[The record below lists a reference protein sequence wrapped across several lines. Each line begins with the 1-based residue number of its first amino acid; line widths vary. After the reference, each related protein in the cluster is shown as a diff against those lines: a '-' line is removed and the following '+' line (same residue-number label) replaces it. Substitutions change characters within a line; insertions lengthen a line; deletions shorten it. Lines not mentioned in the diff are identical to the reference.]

1 MKRLIA
7 ALLLT
12 ALSPL
17 TWALDSAD
25 QQRLTEIQTRWAHIQ
40 YNLPEEQRTKA
51 FEQLAAQATAFT
63 QARPQAAEAWIWS
76 GIVSSSWAGAQGG
89 LGALSKVKAAKV
101 DLEKALALDPKAL
114 QGSAYTSLAAL
125 YDRVPG
131 WPIGFG
137 DADKADQLLKQALQL
152 NPTGIDSLYFWGDH
166 LYRQK
171 RYSEAREAL
180 QKALL
185 AAPRGPGNRRCRTA
199 QRDRKRAGR
208 HQQKTQ
214 LTGVRVRL
222 LLIEDDEA
230 LGEGIHQAL
239 VREGYTVDWLK
250 DGSSALHALLSE
262 TFDVAVLD
270 LGLPRMDGL
279 EVLRRL
285 RDSGSNLPVLIL
297 TARDAT
303 EDRIAGLDA
312 GADDYLIKPFDLAE
326 LKARLR
332 ALLRRSAGRA
342 RVMIEHAGICLDPS
356 TQQVS
361 YHGEPVL
368 LTPKEYQLL
377 HELLSPPG
385 RVMTRDQLMQLLYG
399 WNEEAESNTL
409 EVHIHHLRKKFSSEL
424 IRTVRG
430 VGYLVEERG

>member
-1 MKRLIA
+1 M
-7 ALLLT
+7 
-12 ALSPL
+12 
-17 TWALDSAD
+17 
-25 QQRLTEIQTRWAHIQ
+25 
-40 YNLPEEQRTKA
+40 
-51 FEQLAAQATAFT
+51 
-63 QARPQAAEAWIWS
+63 
-76 GIVSSSWAGAQGG
+76 
-89 LGALSKVKAAKV
+89 
-101 DLEKALALDPKAL
+101 
-114 QGSAYTSLAAL
+114 
-125 YDRVPG
+125 
-131 WPIGFG
+131 
-137 DADKADQLLKQALQL
+137 
-152 NPTGIDSLYFWGDH
+152 
-166 LYRQK
+166 
-171 RYSEAREAL
+171 
-180 QKALL
+180 
-185 AAPRGPGNRRCRTA
+185 
-199 QRDRKRAGR
+199 
-208 HQQKTQ
+208 
-214 LTGVRVRL
+214 RL
-222 LLIEDDEA
+222 LLIEDDVA

-239 VREGYTVDWLK
+239 VREGYTVDWLQ

-262 TFDVAVLD
+262 TFDVVVLD

-285 RDSGSNLPVLIL
+285 RDSGGCVPVLIL

-303 EDRIAGLDA
+303 EDHIAGLDA
-312 GADDYLIKPFDLAE
+312 GADDYLVKPFDLAE

-342 RVMIEHAGICLDPS
+342 RVLIEHAGISLDPS

-409 EVHIHHLRKKFSSEL
+409 EVHIHHLRKKFSSDL

-430 VGYLVEERG
+430 VGYLVEERR

>member
-1 MKRLIA
+1 
-7 ALLLT
+7 
-12 ALSPL
+12 
-17 TWALDSAD
+17 
-25 QQRLTEIQTRWAHIQ
+25 
-40 YNLPEEQRTKA
+40 
-51 FEQLAAQATAFT
+51 
-63 QARPQAAEAWIWS
+63 
-76 GIVSSSWAGAQGG
+76 
-89 LGALSKVKAAKV
+89 
-101 DLEKALALDPKAL
+101 
-114 QGSAYTSLAAL
+114 
-125 YDRVPG
+125 
-131 WPIGFG
+131 
-137 DADKADQLLKQALQL
+137 
-152 NPTGIDSLYFWGDH
+152 
-166 LYRQK
+166 
-171 RYSEAREAL
+171 
-180 QKALL
+180 
-185 AAPRGPGNRRCRTA
+185 
-199 QRDRKRAGR
+199 
-208 HQQKTQ
+208 
-214 LTGVRVRL
+214 VRL

-230 LGEGIHQAL
+230 LGGGIHQAL
-239 VREGYTVDWLK
+239 AREGYTVDWLK

-262 TFDVAVLD
+262 TFDVVVLD
-270 LGLPRMDGL
+270 LGLPRMGGL

-285 RDSGSNLPVLIL
+285 RDSGATVPVLIL

-342 RVMIEHAGICLDPS
+342 RVLIEHAGICLDPS

-361 YHGEPVL
+361 YHNQPVS

-385 RVMTRDQLMQLLYG
+385 RVMTRDQLIQLLYG

-430 VGYLVEERG
+430 VGYLVEDRV

>member
-1 MKRLIA
+1 M
-7 ALLLT
+7 
-12 ALSPL
+12 
-17 TWALDSAD
+17 
-25 QQRLTEIQTRWAHIQ
+25 
-40 YNLPEEQRTKA
+40 
-51 FEQLAAQATAFT
+51 
-63 QARPQAAEAWIWS
+63 
-76 GIVSSSWAGAQGG
+76 
-89 LGALSKVKAAKV
+89 
-101 DLEKALALDPKAL
+101 
-114 QGSAYTSLAAL
+114 
-125 YDRVPG
+125 
-131 WPIGFG
+131 
-137 DADKADQLLKQALQL
+137 
-152 NPTGIDSLYFWGDH
+152 
-166 LYRQK
+166 
-171 RYSEAREAL
+171 
-180 QKALL
+180 
-185 AAPRGPGNRRCRTA
+185 
-199 QRDRKRAGR
+199 
-208 HQQKTQ
+208 
-214 LTGVRVRL
+214 RL

-230 LGEGIHQAL
+230 LGEGIHQAMA
-239 VREGYTVDWLK
+239 REGYTVDWLK

-262 TFDVAVLD
+262 TFDVVVLD
-270 LGLPRMDGL
+270 LGLPRMGGL

-285 RDSGSNLPVLIL
+285 RDSGATVPVLIL

-342 RVMIEHAGICLDPS
+342 RVLIEHAGICLDPS

-361 YHGEPVL
+361 YHHQPVS

-385 RVMTRDQLMQLLYG
+385 RVMTRDQLIQLLYG

-430 VGYLVEERG
+430 VGYLVEDRV

>member
-1 MKRLIA
+1 M
-7 ALLLT
+7 
-12 ALSPL
+12 
-17 TWALDSAD
+17 
-25 QQRLTEIQTRWAHIQ
+25 
-40 YNLPEEQRTKA
+40 
-51 FEQLAAQATAFT
+51 
-63 QARPQAAEAWIWS
+63 
-76 GIVSSSWAGAQGG
+76 
-89 LGALSKVKAAKV
+89 
-101 DLEKALALDPKAL
+101 
-114 QGSAYTSLAAL
+114 
-125 YDRVPG
+125 
-131 WPIGFG
+131 
-137 DADKADQLLKQALQL
+137 
-152 NPTGIDSLYFWGDH
+152 
-166 LYRQK
+166 
-171 RYSEAREAL
+171 
-180 QKALL
+180 
-185 AAPRGPGNRRCRTA
+185 
-199 QRDRKRAGR
+199 
-208 HQQKTQ
+208 
-214 LTGVRVRL
+214 RL
-222 LLIEDDEA
+222 LLIEDDVA

-239 VREGYTVDWLK
+239 VREGYTVDWLQ

-262 TFDVAVLD
+262 TFDAVVLD

-285 RDSGSNLPVLIL
+285 RDSGAIVPVLIL

-342 RVMIEHAGICLDPS
+342 RVVIEHAGICLDPS
-356 TQQVS
+356 TQHVS
-361 YHGEPVL
+361 YHGQTVL

-424 IRTVRG
+424 IRTIRG
-430 VGYLVEERG
+430 VGYLVEEHR